1 MSNSSK
7 SVMAGANDV
16 WWSACYD
23 DRYEVMDATIARIQA
38 NATTTKLIAPDGI
51 SIAKVE
57 DTNFEFNDGTGVR
70 ILADVGSSRMLS
82 QDGGTY
88 MSVSD
93 GGIYLNHNG
102 QPRLNLT
109 STDSYLF
116 SPDSTKWIQIT
127 NSGITLQGDTEI
139 NGLNTLIGDGVNFR
153 MEAKTVGLKSVIGWY
168 KSDGT
173 RIGWIGHGTSA
184 NYNLTIRN
192 EGVGGNLML
201 YANDGTI
208 ILSNLPTSSAGL
220 PAGGLY
226 KSGGFVKIV

>member
-1 MSNSSK
+1 MSNFSK
-7 SVMAGANDV
+7 SVMASANDV

-23 DRYEVMDATIARIQA
+23 DRYDVMDASIARIQS
-38 NATTTKLIAPDGI
+38 NETTTKLIDPDGI

-57 DTNFEFNDGTGVR
+57 DTSFEFNDGTRAR
-70 ILADVGSSRMLS
+70 ILADAGSSRMYS
-82 QDGGTY
+82 TDGASY
-88 MSVSD
+88 ISVNNV
-93 GGIYLNHNG
+93 GIHINHEA
-102 QPRLNLT
+102 QPRITL
-109 STDSYLF
+109 TDSDSLF
-116 SPDSTKWIQIT
+116 YSPNGSKWINII
-127 NSGITLQGDTEI
+127 NSEITLQGDTEI

-173 RIGWIGHGTSA
+173 RIGWIGHGSSA

-201 YANDGTI
+201 HANDGTI